1 MTEYLTNYMKYIE
14 DKLESEGMPAKVY
27 NDVVFSYRFTLDNES
42 YSYSFFQVVCD
53 RTGEYPMT
61 EGVAPQNKNEIA
73 ITEAVAEEYGLRI
86 GDTIEIDFGD
96 TKEKCII
103 TGEFQS
109 MNNLGTIMR
118 LYDDAPTKLD
128 AATGYMS
135 TLITFTD
142 NPDQKEIDKRK
153 ARIKELF
160 SADDVRNQT
169 EECVE
174 NMGTL
179 DAMQAV
185 EKLLVVIT
193 ILVIILVTVMM
204 ERSFIAREKKQIA
217 ILKAVGFR
225 DRDIIGWHVIRF
237 GILGVIAVLLAV
249 ALSIPLANLV
259 SNAIFS
265 MMGATSIEMIYSF
278 ISMLKYP
285 AILVAVTIIITRI
298 TSQYTGTIKARDTA
312 SIE

>member
-1 MTEYLTNYMKYIE
+1 M
-14 DKLESEGMPAKVY
+14 
-27 NDVVFSYRFTLDNES
+27 
-42 YSYSFFQVVCD
+42 
-53 RTGEYPMT
+53 
-61 EGVAPQNKNEIA
+61 APQNKNEIA
-73 ITEAVAEEYGLRI
+73 ITDAVAEEYGLRI
-86 GDTIEIDFGD
+86 GDTIEIDFGG
-96 TKEKCII
+96 TKEKCIV
-103 TGEFQS
+103 TGKFQS

-118 LYDDAPTKLD
+118 IHDDAPTDINAL
-128 AATGYMS
+128 TGYMG

-142 NPDQKEIDKRK
+142 NPDQEEIDKRK
-153 ARIKELF
+153 SIIKEMF
-160 SADDVRNQT
+160 SADNVRNQT

-225 DRDIIGWHVIRF
+225 DHDIIGWHVIRF
-237 GILGVIAVLLAV
+237 GILGLIAVLLAA
-249 ALSIPLANLV
+249 ALSIPLANIV
-259 SNAIFS
+259 SGAIFS
-265 MMGATSIEMIYSF
+265 SMGATSIKMIYSF
-278 ISMLKYP
+278 VSMLKYP
-285 AILVAVTIIITRI
+285 ALLVAVTIVITRI
-298 TSQYTGTIKARDTA
+298 TAQYTGTIKARDTA